1 VAVLKRIAESAANVR
16 NREGPAMAKK
26 VLSKAQK
33 EKMQS
38 ARVTVKAERQKAEN
52 LLLENPQFT
61 NPKFWATIDPILFGD
76 VEAAIAKAKRA
87 FKRELIREL
96 EKELEALKQEEG

>member
-1 VAVLKRIAESAANVR
+1 
-16 NREGPAMAKK
+16 MAKK

-38 ARVTVKAERQKAEN
+38 ARLKTKEERRKAEA

-61 NPKFWATIDPILFGD
+61 NPKFWASVDPVLFGD
-76 VEAAIAKAKRA
+76 VEAALAKAKRA
-87 FKRELIREL
+87 FRRELIREL
-96 EKELEALKQEEG
+96 EKELEALRKEE